1 MGFYEYLITEV
12 KLNKR
17 DINSDINDY
26 IDDYLDKL
34 HPVFQK
40 MFAQFQNDII
50 RLRPDVGATIKNW
63 WGGIKKF
70 GNDVW
75 TGKYNTGKYVDHQV
89 YNAKLYNLVETYAT
103 ALCNESNVNNIDDL
117 LNQFY
122 KKLTSIMRE
131 GMKRIAQHAIENG
144 YELGYS
150 SARKSTSK
158 SSEPSEPSEPSPSE
172 PDPSPP
178 ISTGP
183 RPYVPF
189 SSQSTPTVKSTKS
202 TVKPTVVPNFTS
214 SFSTLD

>member
-12 KLNKR
+12 RLNKR
-17 DINSDINDY
+17 DINSDINDF
-26 IDDYLDKL
+26 IDDYLEKL

-40 MFAQFQNDII
+40 MFSQFQSDII

-131 GMKRIAQHAIENG
+131 GMKKIAQHAIENG

-150 SARKSTSK
+150 AARKSSK
-158 SSEPSEPSEPSPSE
+158 SSVDSSDSSEHSEPSEPV
-172 PDPSPP
+172 
-178 ISTGP
+178 STSP

-189 SSQSTPTVKSTKS
+189 SQSVPTAKPVAKPAAKS
-202 TVKPTVVPNFTS
+202 VGKPNPPNP
-214 SFSTLD
+214 FSYSYTT